1 MMRNV
6 YLQGELGSKFGNKFK
21 VNTNNYQEIFKCISA
36 NRPEFVP
43 YLKKC
48 EEQDIGFIIE
58 TAGKQIDEES
68 LLFPVKEGDVT
79 ISIVPAGSKSGIG
92 KILAAVVLT
101 FVLLPHLALAGIGT
115 TGATAGAAAAGA
127 GKTATLLELAMA
139 GATSG
144 KLGMAVALAA
154 TNLATAGIQQMMAPD
169 PATDS
174 DAPDNYSFNG
184 NAQNI
189 KQGDPVPLLYG
200 ELRIPGRP
208 ISINVDNTTPTFVG
222 YYEDGTGSTDPV
234 DQDGGGNTSEN
245 AQTSLH

>member
-6 YLQGELGSKFGNKFK
+6 YLQGELGSKFGNKFR

-36 NRPEFVP
+36 NRPEFIP

-79 ISIVPAGSKSGIG
+79 RSIAPAGSKSGIG
-92 KILAAVVLT
+92 KILAAVVLA
-101 FVLLPHLALAGIGT
+101 FVLLPAIGH
-115 TGATAGAAAAGA
+115 AAIAGA
-127 GKTATLLELAMA
+127 GGLLPGASMTFGEMMIA
-139 GATSG
+139 GLGTKA
-144 KLGMAVALAA
+144 GMAVALAA
-154 TNLATAGIQQMMAPD
+154 TNLAIAGIQQTMAPD

-222 YYEDGTGSTDPV
+222 TYEDGTGQVDPV